1 MVIIARP
8 LRGVSLNGNEYL
20 LDENGEAMSFTT
32 VQDAKNFLKQNDVSE
47 EDIEAEIKAARA
59 ERKKRVFKILL
70 SVL

>member
-47 EDIEAEIKAARA
+47 EDIEAEGIIF
-59 ERKKRVFKILL
+59 EEV
-70 SVL
+70 SE

>member
-47 EDIEAEIKAARA
+47 EDIEAEGIIF
-59 ERKKRVFKILL
+59 EEI
-70 SVL
+70 SE

>member
-47 EDIEAEIKAARA
+47 EDIEAEGI
-59 ERKKRVFKILL
+59 VFEEV
-70 SVL
+70 SE

>member
-59 ERKKRVFKILL
+59 ERKKRVLRRR
-70 SVL
+70 